1 MGEERKKI
9 MIVEDDIFIS
19 DIYQMKFNQEGFEV
33 FLAKNGVDALQQLQN
48 VLPDIILLDIM
59 MPEMDGVETLK
70 EIKKN
75 EKLKNIPTIMLTNIS
90 EREKAQECFKYGLND
105 YLIKS
110 NFTPSEVVVK
120 INSLLE
126 I

>member
-1 MGEERKKI
+1 MSENKKKI

-33 FLAKNGVDALQQLQN
+33 SLATSGVDALQQLQN
-48 VLPDIILLDIM
+48 VIPDIILLDIM

-70 EIKKN
+70 EIKKI
-75 EKLKNIPTIMLTNIS
+75 EKIKDIPIIMLTNIS
-90 EREKAQECFKYGLND
+90 EREKVKECFQYGLND

-110 NFTPSEVVVK
+110 NFTPSEVVEK
-120 INSLLE
+120 INLLLE
-126 I
+126 A